1 MIAGRSYGS
10 GRSGTSRWVENSQ
23 QQPSSGIS
31 GVPRSLSNSSHV
43 SGNVRGFLSQP
54 PWRSRSFMPP
64 TADNVSPKD
73 PLLRPENNCF
83 VNVAIVRS
91 KRRRS
96 FFFFFSCFVLDASIA
111 WVDGPWKNF
120 HDRRKRRL
128 NYLENY
134 FALKFLI
141 FLSKHIF
148 SIRSIRGKN

>member
-96 FFFFFSCFVLDASIA
+96 FFFFFSCWTLWSLERTDRGKIFTI
-111 WVDGPWKNF
+111 DGNE
-120 HDRRKRRL
+120 RRL